1 MFDNLVKKEPEDI
14 FSSSDDTPQVSP
26 PPSVPQPA
34 SIAPL
39 PVSKTVQAQ
48 VPEAAPP
55 VQKTERSGIST
66 GLKILLFF
74 VAIALVVVAAL
85 AIARFFLS
93 SPESR
98 VPEAP
103 VVPEAEATTPAAAS
117 TSEPVEKPVEL
128 DTDLDGIMDTEELQL
143 GTDLNSP
150 DTDNDGLTDR
160 EEVSAYKTNPLISDT
175 DGDNYSDGEEV
186 RNGYNPNGT
195 GKLFQVPSNP

>member
-26 PPSVPQPA
+26 PLPVSQPA

-39 PVSKTVQAQ
+39 PVSKTVPAQ
-48 VPEAAPP
+48 VPEVAPP
-55 VQKTERSGIST
+55 VQKMERRGIST

-74 VAIALVVVAAL
+74 VAIALVVLAAL
-85 AIARFFLS
+85 AIARFLLS

-103 VVPEAEATTPAAAS
+103 VVPEAEAPSAAS
-117 TSEPVEKPVEL
+117 TSAPVEKPVEL
-128 DTDLDGIMDTEELQL
+128 DTDLDGIMDTEELRL
-143 GTDLNSP
+143 GTNLSSP
-150 DTDNDGLTDR
+150 DTDGDGLTDR

>member
-26 PPSVPQPA
+26 PLPVSQSA

-39 PVSKTVQAQ
+39 PVSKSVPTQ
-48 VPEAAPP
+48 VPEVAPP
-55 VQKTERSGIST
+55 VQKTERRGIST

-74 VAIALVVVAAL
+74 VAIALVVGAAL
-85 AIARFFLS
+85 AIARFLLS

-103 VVPEAEATTPAAAS
+103 VVPEAETPSAAP
-117 TSEPVEKPVEL
+117 TSAPVEKPVEL
-128 DTDLDGIMDTEELQL
+128 DTDLDGIMDTEELRL
-143 GTDLNSP
+143 GTNLSSP
-150 DTDNDGLTDR
+150 DTDGDGLTDR